1 MLELLLLK
9 NNVLFFFLLLL
20 LLFFLKLGIM
30 EFVFRYKI
38 FMLPTRM

>member
-9 NNVLFFFLLLL
+9 NNVLFFLLLS
-20 LLFFLKLGIM
+20 LFFLKVDIM

-38 FMLPTRM
+38 FMLPTKM

>member
-9 NNVLFFFLLLL
+9 NNVLFLLLL
-20 LLFFLKLGIM
+20 SLFFLKVDIM

-38 FMLPTRM
+38 FMLPTKM